1 MNKSEEYLDSLLN
14 NVSPERIAKAEQKR
28 QKRVV
33 DFGAEFESELN
44 DTAIDDFIRDFERCD
59 RRRGFC

>member
-44 DTAIDDFIRDFERCD
+44 DTATVSYTHLRAHET
-59 RRRGFC
+59 